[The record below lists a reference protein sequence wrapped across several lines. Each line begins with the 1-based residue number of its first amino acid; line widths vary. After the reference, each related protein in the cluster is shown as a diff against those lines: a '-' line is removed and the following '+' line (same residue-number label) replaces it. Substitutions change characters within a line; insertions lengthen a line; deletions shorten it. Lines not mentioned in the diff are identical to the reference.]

1 MSLLSAFSSK
11 YGISTSIL
19 NIRRKESIVDGV
31 KFAVRND
38 FSHIEIIADG
48 FFHVLLIPDEDIEE
62 AARRE
67 LKEETGLDVRDVRQF
82 YCFGRPDR
90 DPRGRTISI
99 GFIAICERKE
109 EVRGGDDAKEARWF
123 CVRELPELAFDHNEI
138 VGKAMETISQW
149 RKLGI
154 IKEVGCD

>member
-1 MSLLSAFSSK
+1 MEK
-11 YGISTSIL
+11 YCYSHPRPSVT
-19 NIRRKESIVDGV
+19 VDVVCVACVEGRW
-31 KFAVRND
+31 F
-38 FSHIEIIADG
+38 
-48 FFHVLLIPDEDIEE
+48 VLLVRRSQCPFKDFWALPGGFVEIDEDIEE